1 MSVNSI
7 SYQPNFNGK
16 IVLKN
21 KLSSNQNYLFN
32 LHKSALEQ
40 KIKDMPFD
48 LFVEQSK
55 SKKTIN
61 LSTNVKNTE
70 TLFVR
75 KNKQNFEEIADLV
88 ILDAKKKYEAY
99 QKLQKVNEI
108 FNYEKYVMMNVVT
121 GNFKAARNAEKQ
133 LAKIGTEDF
142 DTYKSIPKM
151 KISGVPFQ
159 VGMLVFKN
167 SLKYRLYK
175 LFSKKT
181 PEEKT
186 FLAMKK
192 AYLKELKEQKQ
203 EIKTVEIDFPR
214 IYQF

>member
-1 MSVNSI
+1 MKINSVSDQ
-7 SYQPNFNGK
+7 SNFTGK

-21 KLSSNQNYLFN
+21 KISKSQVSLFN

-55 SKKTIN
+55 SKKTIT
-61 LSTNVKNTE
+61 LSTNVENANAYIVK
-70 TLFVR
+70 
-75 KNKQNFEEIADLV
+75 KNKQNFEEMADFAIA
-88 ILDAKKKYEAY
+88 DAKKKSETY
-99 QKLQKVNEI
+99 QKLQKVNEM

-151 KISGVPFQ
+151 KISGIPFQ
-159 VGMLVFKN
+159 VGMQVLKN

-175 LFSKKT
+175 AFSKKT

-192 AYLKELKEQKQ
+192 AYMKELKAQKQ
-203 EIKTVEIDFPR
+203 EIKTVEIDFQK

>member
-48 LFVEQSK
+48 LFV
-55 SKKTIN
+55 N

-70 TLFVR
+70 TFFVR

-99 QKLQKVNEI
+99 QKLQKVNEM

>member
-21 KLSSNQNYLFN
+21 KISKSQVSLFN
-32 LHKSALEQ
+32 LYKSALEQ

-55 SKKTIN
+55 SKKTIT
-61 LSTNVKNTE
+61 LSTNVENANAYIVK
-70 TLFVR
+70 
-75 KNKQNFEEIADLV
+75 KNKQNFEEMADFA
-88 ILDAKKKYEAY
+88 IDDAKKKSEAY
-99 QKLQKVNEI
+99 QKLQKVNEM

>member
-21 KLSSNQNYLFN
+21 KISKSQVSLFN
-32 LHKSALEQ
+32 LYKSALEQ

-55 SKKTIN
+55 SKKTIT
-61 LSTNVKNTE
+61 LSTNVENANAYIVKKN
-70 TLFVR
+70 R
-75 KNKQNFEEIADLV
+75 QNFEEMADFAIA
-88 ILDAKKKYEAY
+88 DAKKKSETY
-99 QKLQKVNEI
+99 QKLQKVNEM
-108 FNYEKYVMMNVVT
+108 FNYEKYFMMNVVT